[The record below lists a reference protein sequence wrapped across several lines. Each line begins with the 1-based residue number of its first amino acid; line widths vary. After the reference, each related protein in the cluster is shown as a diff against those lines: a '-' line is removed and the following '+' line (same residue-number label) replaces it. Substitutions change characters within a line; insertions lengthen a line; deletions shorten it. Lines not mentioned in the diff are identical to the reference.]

1 MKDTTDSK
9 KFVGKFVGRY
19 ISLAFIIGVISFAL
33 ENVIPQ
39 FVDWDFTATLMIY
52 QSVLFIISTL
62 LAIIL
67 AVNLTIKKQKLA
79 TREDA
84 KKASKPI
91 KIILIFVALM
101 VMIANLVYCYQIEQS
116 GYKDVD
122 QEIEKGTS
130 KTQELDESE
139 KEEYRKSEK
148 DRIHLI
154 SNMYMATRE
163 IVTILTYAYAVIYVE
178 KMIEISAIE
187 KNKKEE

>member
-1 MKDTTDSK
+1 
-9 KFVGKFVGRY
+9 
-19 ISLAFIIGVISFAL
+19 
-33 ENVIPQ
+33 
-39 FVDWDFTATLMIY
+39 
-52 QSVLFIISTL
+52 
-62 LAIIL
+62 
-67 AVNLTIKKQKLA
+67 
-79 TREDA
+79 
-84 KKASKPI
+84 
-91 KIILIFVALM
+91 M

-116 GYKDVD
+116 GYKDID
-122 QEIEKGTS
+122 KDTS

>member
-19 ISLAFIIGVISFAL
+19 IALAFIIGVISFAL

-116 GYKDVD
+116 GYKDID
-122 QEIEKGTS
+122 KDTS

>member
-1 MKDTTDSK
+1 
-9 KFVGKFVGRY
+9 
-19 ISLAFIIGVISFAL
+19 
-33 ENVIPQ
+33 
-39 FVDWDFTATLMIY
+39 
-52 QSVLFIISTL
+52 
-62 LAIIL
+62 
-67 AVNLTIKKQKLA
+67 
-79 TREDA
+79 
-84 KKASKPI
+84 
-91 KIILIFVALM
+91 M

-116 GYKDVD
+116 GYKDID
-122 QEIEKGTS
+122 KDTS

-178 KMIEISAIE
+178 KMLEISAIE

>member
-9 KFVGKFVGRY
+9 KFVGKFIGKY
-19 ISLAFIIGVISFAL
+19 ITLAFIIGVISFAL

-67 AVNLTIKKQKLA
+67 AVNLTLKKEKIA
-79 TREDA
+79 TIEEA
-84 KKASKPI
+84 KKVAKPI

-101 VMIANLVYCYQIEQS
+101 VMVANLVYCYQIEQS
-116 GYKDVD
+116 GYKDID
-122 QEIEKGTS
+122 KDTS
-130 KTQELDESE
+130 KTQELDESQKEDYKKYE
-139 KEEYRKSEK
+139 KN
-148 DRIHLI
+148 RIHSI
-154 SNMYMATRE
+154 SNMYMATKE
-163 IVTILTYAYAVIYVE
+163 IITILTYAYAVIYVE
-178 KMIEISAIE
+178 KMIEISTVE